1 VVPAADAVAGTPPAM
16 VAVAT
21 SGGRDSTALLH
32 CTLRQMARLRAPSGT
47 PPRVLAL
54 HVHHGLHGQADY
66 WAGQVRAQARR
77 WGAAFECARLQGQPA
92 PGESVEAW
100 ARRGRY
106 AALVQMARAQGCGL
120 VLLAHHRRDQAETVL
135 LQALRGAGAAG
146 LAAMPAQR
154 SIEGVVFARPWLT
167 LPREAIEA
175 YVRRHRL
182 GHVDDD
188 SNSDPRYTR
197 NRLRLQVWPALL
209 QAFPEAE
216 STLLHTAQRCA
227 EARALAEEWAQ
238 LDLAEAAAA
247 GQALQ
252 QAVLRRL
259 SQARRRNALRAW
271 LAQVQPLPL
280 PETLVRR
287 LAEELLAS
295 VHAVWPGPGG
305 QVQLRRG
312 HLAWVAASQQAAS
325 AVAPPVRRQRGA

>member
-1 VVPAADAVAGTPPAM
+1 MAAAADAVATTLPAL

-32 CTLRQMARLRAPSGT
+32 CTLRQMARLKAPPGT

-54 HVHHGLHGQADY
+54 HVHHGLHGHADH

-106 AALVQMARAQGCGL
+106 AALVQMARAQGCAL

-154 SIEGVVFARPWLT
+154 SIDGVVFARPWLT
-167 LPREAIEA
+167 LPREAIDA
-175 YVRRHRL
+175 YVQRHRL

-238 LDLAEAAAA
+238 LDLAEAAA

-259 SQARRRNALRAW
+259 SQARRCNALRAW

-312 HLAWVAASQQAAS
+312 HLSWVAASQQAAS
-325 AVAPPVRRQRGA
+325 AVAAPARRQRGA